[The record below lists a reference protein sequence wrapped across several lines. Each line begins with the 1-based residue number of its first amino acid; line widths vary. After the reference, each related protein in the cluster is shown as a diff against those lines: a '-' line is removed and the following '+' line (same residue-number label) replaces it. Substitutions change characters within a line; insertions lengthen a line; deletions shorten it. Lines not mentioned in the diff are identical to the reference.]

1 MNLTINSREVQ
12 GVSVLDLSGKLVLG
26 EECNTLRQQI
36 ADLHAAGSKKILANM
51 KEVTH
56 VDSSGV
62 GILVEAVVLSA
73 KQGVA
78 FKLMNLSRVLRNT
91 LAVHRLLP
99 AFEVFD
105 NEEEAVASFS

>member
-1 MNLTINSREVQ
+1 MNLTINSREMQ
-12 GVSVLDLSGKLVLG
+12 GVTLLDLSGKLVLG
-26 EECNTLRQQI
+26 EECNSLRKQI
-36 ADLHAAGSKKILANM
+36 SDLLASGTAKIILNM

-73 KQGVA
+73 KQGAA

-105 NEEEAVASFS
+105 NEAEALASFN

>member
-12 GVSVLDLSGKLVLG
+12 GVTVLDLSGKLVLG
-26 EECNTLRQQI
+26 EECNSLRKQVS
-36 ADLHAAGSKKILANM
+36 DLLAASAGKILVNM

-73 KQGVA
+73 KQGAA

-105 NEEEAVASFS
+105 NEEDALAGFN